1 MRYANQL
8 RRVPVH
14 AVHAHQP
21 RVHPLH
27 VNLKTEIMAL
37 GKSISFIRDFIGD
50 RELRRECN
58 RYSKE
63 ELFAKFDFNQI
74 EFEDAIN
81 MQLVKCQSH
90 EEAER
95 IHQIKFWFD
104 VL

>member
-1 MRYANQL
+1 
-8 RRVPVH
+8 
-14 AVHAHQP
+14 
-21 RVHPLH
+21 
-27 VNLKTEIMAL
+27 MAL
-37 GKSISFIRDFIGD
+37 GKSIKFIQNFILD

-58 RYSKE
+58 KYSKE
-63 ELFAKFDFNQI
+63 ELFAKFDFSHT

-81 MQLVKCQSH
+81 MQLVKCQSY